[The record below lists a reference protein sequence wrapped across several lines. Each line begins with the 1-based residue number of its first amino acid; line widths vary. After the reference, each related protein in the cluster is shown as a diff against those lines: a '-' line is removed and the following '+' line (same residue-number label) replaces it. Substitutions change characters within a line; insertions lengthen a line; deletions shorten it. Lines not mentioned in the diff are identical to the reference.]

1 MASADSGA
9 ASTAR
14 GLRVEHVTNS
24 LEQIEL
30 WVGAVRAALIGL
42 EPQMPLP
49 MAGARAE
56 ALFTS
61 TIRVQ
66 KSCPPPPFTP
76 KPKPPKKKRSPKEE
90 KKKK

>member
-49 MAGARAE
+49 MVGSGAQ
-56 ALFTS
+56 ALFAS

-76 KPKPPKKKRSPKEE
+76 KTKKKKRSPKEE